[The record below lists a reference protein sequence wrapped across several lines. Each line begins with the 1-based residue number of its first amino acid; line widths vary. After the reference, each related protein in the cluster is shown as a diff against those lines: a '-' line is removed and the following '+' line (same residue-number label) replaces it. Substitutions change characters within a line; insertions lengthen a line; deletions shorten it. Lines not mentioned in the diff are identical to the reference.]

1 MRKAHN
7 TICPANSLGYR
18 PLAPENR
25 RPCALG
31 SGTPHQADRND
42 PLQAFLDRL
51 ADLVPPPRKHP
62 AHEPLIRRSRL
73 FHSPAPM
80 RPVRIDD
87 KQQICYSAFMKATVT
102 VTSRGVV
109 TLPLG
114 IRKALGIKADDT
126 LIAETTP
133 DGLLLRPAVTLPV
146 EIYNDKRIREFDEAE
161 KDLAV
166 AMRRTPPT
174 GTKSARRRG

>member
-1 MRKAHN
+1 MRPSQKGEGRGN
-7 TICPANSLGYR
+7 G
-18 PLAPENR
+18 
-25 RPCALG
+25 
-31 SGTPHQADRND
+31 D
-42 PLQAFLDRL
+42 
-51 ADLVPPPRKHP
+51 
-62 AHEPLIRRSRL
+62 SRL
-73 FHSPAPM
+73 FPSPAPTS
-80 RPVRIDD
+80 PLRIAN
-87 KQQICYSAFMKATVT
+87 KQQICYSAFMKATIT

-146 EIYNDKRIREFDEAE
+146 EIYGDKRIREFDEAE

-166 AMRRTPPT
+166 AMRRSPPT
-174 GTKSARRRG
+174 GKKSARRRG